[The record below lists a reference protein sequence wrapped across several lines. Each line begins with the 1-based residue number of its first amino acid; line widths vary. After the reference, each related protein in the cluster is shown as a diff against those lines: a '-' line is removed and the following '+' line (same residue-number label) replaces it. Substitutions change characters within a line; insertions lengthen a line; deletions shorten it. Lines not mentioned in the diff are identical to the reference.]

1 MEQSVSQ
8 RYQHPE
14 TIEIAPKKQSFIA
27 VQHLGRSRLLNI
39 ADITHLE
46 GVGNYTFIFTAN
58 GRYLLSKT
66 LKKVHNTLDANFI
79 RAHKSYIVNRAHIK
93 AFWVNF
99 ILLNC
104 GQNIPVAR
112 RRIAEIRE
120 ALTAR

>member
-1 MEQSVSQ
+1 MEQSIGQ
-8 RYQHPE
+8 LYRHPDTVE
-14 TIEIAPKKQSFIA
+14 SNLKKQSFIA

-46 GVGNYTFIFTAN
+46 GVGNYTFIFTAH
-58 GRYLLSKT
+58 GRYLVSKT
-66 LKKVHNTLDANFI
+66 LKTVQNSLDTDFI

-99 ILLNC
+99 ILLNS

-112 RRIAEIRE
+112 RRAAQIRA
-120 ALTAR
+120 ALRD